1 MKVLITGGAGY
12 IGSHCS
18 RFFNEKGIETLI
30 LDDLSEGHK
39 EAVQGSFIQGNV
51 GDGNLLDQIFRSHAI
66 EAVIHFAAFTSVGE
80 SVKNPSKYFQNNVT
94 NMLTLLNAAVDHH
107 IRYAVFSSSAAVF
120 GEPCTIPVSETHP
133 KEPINPYGETKL
145 IGEMMLRDYE
155 RAYGLHSCSFRYFNA
170 AGDAGDALIGES
182 HSPET
187 HLIPIVIQAAMGK
200 RPPMKVFGNDYD
212 TRDGSCI
219 RDYVHVEDLAEA
231 HYLGLSYI
239 MEKQCTDSFNL
250 GSETGFTVLEIIKTF
265 EELSGLKVPFE
276 IVGRRAGDP
285 AVLVAG
291 NEKAEKLLHWVPRK
305 SDLKTILTDAW
316 HWEQKRKF

>member
-1 MKVLITGGAGY
+1 
-12 IGSHCS
+12 
-18 RFFNEKGIETLI
+18 
-30 LDDLSEGHK
+30 
-39 EAVQGSFIQGNV
+39 
-51 GDGNLLDQIFRSHAI
+51 
-66 EAVIHFAAFTSVGE
+66 
-80 SVKNPSKYFQNNVT
+80 
-94 NMLTLLNAAVDHH
+94 
-107 IRYAVFSSSAAVF
+107 
-120 GEPCTIPVSETHP
+120 
-133 KEPINPYGETKL
+133 
-145 IGEMMLRDYE
+145 
-155 RAYGLHSCSFRYFNA
+155 
-170 AGDAGDALIGES
+170 
-182 HSPET
+182 
-187 HLIPIVIQAAMGK
+187 
-200 RPPMKVFGNDYD
+200 
-212 TRDGSCI
+212 
-219 RDYVHVEDLAEA
+219 VEDLAEA